1 MSRSERSPGS
11 TNISLHAE
19 PTGVAH
25 AEPGPDWIV
34 AKQLWGLAWE
44 LHWAGFGVLFGML
57 AIHSFLALSHVK
69 KQQGFG
75 RRPLV
80 VAVNSL
86 LLTLGGTRGLFMFL
100 DPYGSGDNGFHS
112 PHWLTK
118 LLFGIT
124 FPCLTSSFCLIH
136 LAFLEVAK
144 VQFGPRKLQSVP
156 FLGGVIT
163 SHFVIVIIAETTTAI
178 NAKLTPLL
186 IVCQSFFILWG
197 FLLSISFIY
206 SGLKVILSSENVQKQ
221 LETIESGTVQRASG
235 NRRHTRTIKVAKVT
249 LATTILGFVC
259 CGLQLYSLFGVYSLY
274 SKAVE
279 PSPWPWWAFQS
290 SFRLVEF
297 CMACTIAYSIMQRS
311 EPVANNNNKNTTDS
325 KTRLKTEG
333 T

>member
-1 MSRSERSPGS
+1 MSSSQS
-11 TNISLHAE
+11 TNVLLHAE
-19 PTGVAH
+19 PITSTAVGH
-25 AEPGPDWIV
+25 PEPGPDWIA
-34 AKQLWGLAWE
+34 AKQLWGFAWE
-44 LHWAGFGVLFGML
+44 FHWAGFGVLFSML
-57 AIHSFLALSHVK
+57 AVHSFVALAQVK

-80 VAVNSL
+80 VAINTL
-86 LLTLGGTRGLFMFL
+86 LLILGATRGLFMFL
-100 DPYGSGDNGFHS
+100 DPYESEENGFES

-118 LLFGIT
+118 LLYGIT

-163 SHFVIVIIAETTTAI
+163 SHFVIVIIAETTTAM

-197 FLLSISFIY
+197 FLLSASFIY
-206 SGLKVILSSENVQKQ
+206 SGLKVILSSEKVQKQ
-221 LETIESGTVQRASG
+221 LDTIETGTAQGTSG
-235 NRRHTRTIKVAKVT
+235 NRRHTRPIKVAKIT
-249 LATTILGFVC
+249 FATAILGFVC

-274 SKAVE
+274 SKAVD
-279 PSPWPWWAFQS
+279 PSPWPWWAFQT

-297 CMACTIAYSIMQRS
+297 CMACTIAYSVMQRS
-311 EPVANNNNKNTTDS
+311 ETAANK
-325 KTRLKTEG
+325 
-333 T
+333 